1 MLVRAVVDVEESED
15 GNIYNIMF
23 GHTALGSHAIDIF
36 TTRGILS
43 VMLIASRFVSSHIF
57 SDAEFDG
64 IASLRSTSG
73 SSDTD

>member
-36 TTRGILS
+36 YHSRHS
-43 VMLIASRFVSSHIF
+43 VGYADSIPFCQQPHF
-57 SDAEFDG
+57 
-64 IASLRSTSG
+64 
-73 SSDTD
+73 